1 MNPHRRAFSLIEL
14 LVVMAI
20 LSVLASILFP
30 SIAAVSRRSHQILCL
45 NNQKQL
51 ALASTLYWADHQ
63 DQCFPYLVSTQTAHT
78 DYWFGRLARG
88 AEGERQLDRTQGL
101 LWPYLKA
108 DGLELCPSFQY
119 QAGIYKPKALGA
131 SYGYGYNFHLAGG
144 VGAAKRSSKVSHLA
158 STASTALFADAAQ
171 INDFQF
177 PASPTRPLL
186 EEFYY
191 ISDGPSLYANGHF
204 RHQKRAVVS
213 FCDGHASMASSREGS
228 RDERLPQA
236 WVARFEPSI
245 LRP

>member
-1 MNPHRRAFSLIEL
+1 MTLGNRAFSLIEL
-14 LVVMAI
+14 LVVLAI
-20 LSVLASILFP
+20 IAVIASLLFP
-30 SIAAVSRRSHQILCL
+30 SIAAVKRRSNQILCTS
-45 NNQKQL
+45 NQKQL
-51 ALASTLYWADHQ
+51 ALASTLYWADNQ
-63 DQCFPYLVSTQTAHT
+63 DQFFPYMVSSQRDHT
-78 DYWFGRLARG
+78 DYWFGRLSRG
-88 AEGERQLDRTQGL
+88 AEGERQLDRSQGL
-101 LWPYLKA
+101 LWPYLST
-108 DGLELCPSFQY
+108 DGLELCPAFQY
-119 QAGIYKPKALGA
+119 QAAIYKPKALGA
-131 SYGYGYNFHLAGG
+131 SFGYGYNFHLAEG
-144 VGAAKRSSKVSHLA
+144 VGDNKRSSKVSQLN

-171 INDFQF
+171 INDYQF